1 MDVLSMVCRRP
12 APQPPSKKSTNL
24 NQKDQAMVKK
34 NALIALAA
42 ASVCCTPVFA
52 EARFGDYVTLSGFGT
67 VGVASSDNDKA
78 DFVRDGAPQ
87 GAGKKESWKVDS
99 KLGLQANITA
109 NDWLSGTLQVLAEQR
124 YEPGVKADLEWAF
137 VKIKPMDG
145 LSIRLGRTSPA
156 MFMISDTRN
165 VGYANTPVRMPNE
178 VYSLAA
184 LKRLSGGDVSYTFGA
199 LGTSFTVSAM
209 AGQSHVENVNM
220 YYKAKN
226 VRGVNLQWDTS
237 YGNFRVGQV
246 RTTNVVPDFG
256 GPGITLYDPYKF
268 SGVGY
273 SLDNGKVVIGAEYV
287 KRQSKLAPTVVDSDG
302 WYVLGG
308 YRFGNL
314 LPYVSA
320 AETKLTSGPGNVLN
334 GKQTTYAM
342 GMRWDFVSGAALKVQ
357 YERVDPKGTMGVS
370 FPTPVPFGPPTV
382 RDKTNVLSVV
392 VDFVF

>member
-1 MDVLSMVCRRP
+1 
-12 APQPPSKKSTNL
+12 
-24 NQKDQAMVKK
+24 MVKK
-34 NALIALAA
+34 SAHIALAA
-42 ASVCCTPVFA
+42 AALCSTSAFA
-52 EARFGDYVTLSGFGT
+52 EARFGDYLTLSGFGT
-67 VGVASSDNDKA
+67 VGVVSSDNDKA
-78 DFVRDGAPQ
+78 EFVRDGAPE

-124 YEPGVKADLEWAF
+124 YEPGIKADLEWAF
-137 VKIKPMDG
+137 VKVKPMDG
-145 LSIRLGRTSPA
+145 LSIRLGRTSPSV
-156 MFMISDTRN
+156 FMISDTRN

-178 VYSLAA
+178 VYSLAM
-184 LKRLSGGDVSYTFGA
+184 LKRLSGGDVAYTFGA
-199 LGTSFTVSAM
+199 WGTSFTVSGM
-209 AGQSHVENVNM
+209 AGQSHVENSQFR
-220 YYKAKN
+220 YKAKN
-226 VRGVNLQWDTS
+226 VRGLNLQWDTA

-246 RTTNVVPDFG
+246 RTTNVVPNFAG
-256 GPGITLYDPYKF
+256 SGVTLNDPYKF

-273 SLDNGKVVIGAEYV
+273 SLDNGKVVLGAEYV

-308 YRFGNL
+308 YRFGNF

-334 GKQTTYAM
+334 GKQSTYAM

-357 YERVDPKGTMGVS
+357 YEKVDPKGTMGVS
-370 FPTPVPFGPPTV
+370 FPPSVPFGPSVV